1 MAAADEHPRQHQP
14 PTPPGTPPTPGTAPG
29 TPSAPGPSAP
39 AGHGTPPAP
48 ATPAAPLPAVTAA
61 LETIADVVRTAQSSP
76 PMSPA
81 APGTGAEQAL
91 AALLL
96 LRQLREQ
103 LGGWETGLIE
113 DAREAGA
120 SWAEL
125 AGPLGVANRQSAE
138 RRYLRRRPGTPGSTG
153 EERIQAT
160 RDRRAV
166 DRALAAWAREHAT
179 TLRGLAAEVVA
190 LDALP
195 APARTP
201 LAQALGHQD
210 PARLLAPLKAA
221 RPHLAARHPALA
233 ARVDALAPR
242 PGDTPPGDGTPAAPA
257 R

>member
-1 MAAADEHPRQHQP
+1 MAVDGHSERRQD
-14 PTPPGTPPTPGTAPG
+14 PGSPG
-29 TPSAPGPSAP
+29 
-39 AGHGTPPAP
+39 
-48 ATPAAPLPAVTAA
+48 APLPAVTAA
-61 LETIADVVRTAQSSP
+61 LETIAEAVRTAQTTP
-76 PMSPA
+76 PA
-81 APGTGAEQAL
+81 APPAPGGGAEQAL

-153 EERIQAT
+153 EERIRAT

-166 DRALAAWAREHAT
+166 DRALAAWAREHAAS
-179 TLRGLAAEVVA
+179 LRGLAAEVVA
-190 LDALP
+190 LDGLP

-201 LAQALGHQD
+201 LARALGDQD
-210 PARLLAPLKAA
+210 PARLLAPLEAA
-221 RPHLAARHPALA
+221 RPHLAAHHPGLA
-233 ARVDALAPR
+233 ARVDDLAPR
-242 PGDTPPGDGTPAAPA
+242 PGAAPPGEGTPSAH
-257 R
+257 

>member
-1 MAAADEHPRQHQP
+1 MVADGESRQPQQRHQRP
-14 PTPPGTPPTPGTAPG
+14 APPGM
-29 TPSAPGPSAP
+29 
-39 AGHGTPPAP
+39 
-48 ATPAAPLPAVTAA
+48 PLPAVTAA
-61 LETIADVVRTAQSSP
+61 LETIADVLREARTTP
-76 PMSPA
+76 PTALPA
-81 APGTGAEQAL
+81 PGTGTGAEQAL

-120 SWAEL
+120 SWADL

-138 RRYLRRRPGTPGSTG
+138 RRYLRRRPGAPGSTG

-160 RDRRAV
+160 RDRRAA
-166 DRALAAWAREHAT
+166 DRALTTWAREHAA

-210 PARLLAPLKAA
+210 PAQLLAPLKAA
-221 RPHLAARHPALA
+221 RPHLLAGHPGLA
-233 ARVDALAPR
+233 ARVDALAPG
-242 PGDTPPGDGTPAAPA
+242 PANTPPDDGAPA
-257 R
+257 PRGR